1 MRRNSSRGSA
11 SPSTYRGG
19 SGRRRKRRSNRLA
32 KCAAFIVGAYALVA
46 SLFYYRATH
55 HDVGPRLRGPQK
67 KKPPPRARVAL
78 ALPFVGPRLPPFF
91 KAFARSCGNAIGA
104 VDVLLLLSDPDA
116 VPVERSS
123 KPPWL
128 PENAL
133 REGRCK

>member
-55 HDVGPRLRGPQK
+55 HDVARGEMSRQGHVQ
-67 KKPPPRARVAL
+67 A
-78 ALPFVGPRLPPFF
+78 G
-91 KAFARSCGNAIGA
+91 
-104 VDVLLLLSDPDA
+104 DDA
-116 VPVERSS
+116 VAASAWANS
-123 KPPWL
+123 CS
-128 PENAL
+128 NA
-133 REGRCK
+133 